1 MTCEELGKT
10 ARIVSG
16 VLADVLV
23 ALSEGKR
30 EVAITMQSGA
40 VHRVWAEQVSGVGG
54 DIDSPG
60 VLFLKKPL
68 GRGPSEELTFL
79 YAAHMESF
87 TYIDRPAGYY
97 RGQEG
102 DKGSAG

>member
-1 MTCEELGKT
+1 
-10 ARIVSG
+10 
-16 VLADVLV
+16 
-23 ALSEGKR
+23 
-30 EVAITMQSGA
+30 
-40 VHRVWAEQVSGVGG
+40 
-54 DIDSPG
+54 